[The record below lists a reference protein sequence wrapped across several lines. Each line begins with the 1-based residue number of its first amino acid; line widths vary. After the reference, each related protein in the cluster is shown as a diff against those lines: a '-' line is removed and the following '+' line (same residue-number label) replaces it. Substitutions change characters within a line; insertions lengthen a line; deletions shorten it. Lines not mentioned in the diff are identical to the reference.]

1 MKMKTKN
8 IQAVLI
14 VVVLISVFVRSAPA
28 AQDKYTVRTLNRVAL
43 PEFNGYEAWQDVA
56 LSATEE
62 GIKAILANPI
72 MIKAYQAGIPGNRKP
87 LPDGVMTVKIE

>member
-1 MKMKTKN
+1 M
-8 IQAVLI
+8 
-14 VVVLISVFVRSAPA
+14 
-28 AQDKYTVRTLNRVAL
+28 
-43 PEFNGYEAWQDVA
+43 A

>member
-1 MKMKTKN
+1 MKMKTEN

-14 VVVLISVFVRSAPA
+14 VVVLISVFVLTAPA
-28 AQDKYTVRTLNRVAL
+28 AQDKYTVRTLNGVAL
-43 PEFNGYEAWQDVA
+43 SEFNGYEAWQDVA

-72 MIKAYQAGIPGNRKP
+72 MIKSIRQGFPAIASLFP
-87 LPDGVMTVKIE
+87 TAS